1 MFKTILLVSILVLL
15 VALILFIIIARKA
28 FVAMGKGIKDLF
40 VNLKNIFVN
49 FGKTIVESFK
59 NIGRTFVNAFTA
71 IKNAFKAVGDGFV
84 NFFKSIGNFFKSI
97 GTAFKNFFKAIGDFF
112 INLPKNIAK
121 CFIWVGKKILNFFKL
136 IGLFFVNVF
145 LFLWQ
150 FEQHLYAGFLFLINI
165 GAVYSKRV
173 NGVKVYFAK
182 RFPKSTSISLGN
194 FLIFAENTD
203 PETHPEYFD
212 VTTKTVI
219 HEYGHSIQSKI
230 FGPIYVLVIGV
241 PSFITATIKRIFK
254 KDSVWYHKRYPEHW
268 ADVLGEK
275 YVRKYAK

>member
-1 MFKTILLVSILVLL
+1 MFRIILLISILVLL

-71 IKNAFKAVGDGFV
+71 IKNAFKA
-84 NFFKSIGNFFKSI
+84 IGI
-97 GTAFKNFFKAIGDFF
+97 AFKNFFKAIGDFF
-112 INLPKNIAK
+112 IDLPKNIAK

-136 IGLFFVNVF
+136 TGLFFINVF
-145 LFLWQ
+145 LFIWQ
-150 FEQHLYAGFLFLINI
+150 FEQHLYAGLLFLINI

-219 HEYGHSIQSKI
+219 HEYGHSIQSKM

-254 KDSVWYHKRYPEHW
+254 KDSVWYHERYPEHW